1 MSINIKMN
9 RYDICVSVQLSSSD
23 ESEYEVNTNGF
34 LSTLEDFL
42 SKLDLYDNVDIEI
55 KRVPPPPI
63 DLHTDADSDW
73 PFPQSSMTTDT
84 ITVSASDNS
93 TIHLGSGTTM
103 NG

>member
-63 DLHTDADSDW
+63 ELHTDAGSDW

-84 ITVSASDNS
+84 ITISAIDPSTVS
-93 TIHLGSGTTM
+93 LGSTM

>member
-9 RYDICVSVQLSSSD
+9 RYDICVSVQLSNSE

-55 KRVPPPPI
+55 KRAPPPPI
-63 DLHTDADSDW
+63 ELHTDADSDW
-73 PFPQSSMTTDT
+73 PFPQSSMTPDT
-84 ITVSASDNS
+84 ITISATDSS
-93 TIHLGSGTTM
+93 TVTLGSTM